1 MAQIIRR
8 AFTFYGQVQG
18 VGFRYT
24 ARHLAD
30 RFSLTGWVR
39 NEYDGSVSMELQGT
53 ADQIDAAVEMLG
65 KDSWIRIERTTVRDM
80 ETDET
85 ERRFTVRMRRDTM

>member
-1 MAQIIRR
+1 MAQLIRK
-8 AFTFYGQVQG
+8 AFCFYGQVQG

-30 RFSLTGWVR
+30 RYGLTGWVR

-53 ADQIDAAVEMLG
+53 PLDISSMLHQLEDG
-65 KDSWIRIERTTVRDM
+65 HFIRIEHIESKNVAVVDG
-80 ETDET
+80 
-85 ERRFTVRMRRDTM
+85 ERRFRVDPY

>member
-30 RFSLTGWVR
+30 HFGLTGWVR

-53 ADQIDAAVEMLG
+53 AVDISQMLHSLEDG
-65 KDSWIRIERTTVRDM
+65 HFIRIERIESRNREVV
-80 ETDET
+80 EG
-85 ERRFTVRMRRDTM
+85 ERRFRVDPY

>member
-1 MAQIIRR
+1 MAQIFRR

-24 ARHLAD
+24 ARHLA
-30 RFSLTGWVR
+30 SYYGLTGWVR

-53 ADQIDAAVEMLG
+53 ALDISSLLHSLEDGHFIQID
-65 KDSWIRIERTTVRDM
+65 RIESKALPPV
-80 ETDET
+80 EG
-85 ERRFTVRMRRDTM
+85 ERRFRVEPY

>member
-53 ADQIDAAVEMLG
+53 ALDISSMLHSLEDGHFIQIDHIESQNRAVIDG
-65 KDSWIRIERTTVRDM
+65 
-80 ETDET
+80 
-85 ERRFTVRMRRDTM
+85 ERRFRIEPY

>member
-53 ADQIDAAVEMLG
+53 ALDISSMLHSREDGHFIQIDHIESQNRAVVDG
-65 KDSWIRIERTTVRDM
+65 
-80 ETDET
+80 
-85 ERRFTVRMRRDTM
+85 ERRFRIEPY

>member
-1 MAQIIRR
+1 MAQKIRR
-8 AFTFYGQVQG
+8 AFTFYGDVQG

-30 RFSLTGWVR
+30 MYGLTGWVR

-53 ADQIDAAVEMLG
+53 ALDISSMLHALENG
-65 KDSWIRIERTTVRDM
+65 RFIRIDRIESKNLTPV
-80 ETDET
+80 EN
-85 ERRFTVRMRRDTM
+85 ERRFRVEPY

>member
-1 MAQIIRR
+1 
-8 AFTFYGQVQG
+8 
-18 VGFRYT
+18 
-24 ARHLAD
+24 
-30 RFSLTGWVR
+30 
-39 NEYDGSVSMELQGT
+39 MELQET

-85 ERRFTVRMRRDTM
+85 ERRFTVRM